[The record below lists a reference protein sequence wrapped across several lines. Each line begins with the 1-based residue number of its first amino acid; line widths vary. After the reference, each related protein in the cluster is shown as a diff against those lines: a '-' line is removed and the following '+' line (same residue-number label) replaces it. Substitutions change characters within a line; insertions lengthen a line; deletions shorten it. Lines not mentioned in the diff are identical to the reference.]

1 MNTFFL
7 SKEYWPFRDIVNSH
21 QVAEV
26 VEDMEVED
34 EVVGVR
40 EVMGEVD
47 TGEAAVADGR
57 EGENCKY
64 RINENFLNWKII
76 LEEEA
81 MTVAEVVED
90 MVVAGVT
97 IGEVEEEVEVA
108 AHKVQRTG
116 ANQLPGGAPDS
127 LLFLD
132 SCCC

>member
-1 MNTFFL
+1 
-7 SKEYWPFRDIVNSH
+7 
-21 QVAEV
+21 
-26 VEDMEVED
+26 MEVED

-47 TGEAAVADGR
+47 TGEAAGADGR

-64 RINENFLNWKII
+64 RTNENFLNWKII

-81 MTVAEVVED
+81 MTVVEVVED

-127 LLFLD
+127 LLFVD
-132 SCCC
+132 SCFC

>member
-1 MNTFFL
+1 
-7 SKEYWPFRDIVNSH
+7 
-21 QVAEV
+21 
-26 VEDMEVED
+26 MEVED
-34 EVVGVR
+34 EAVGVR
-40 EVMGEVD
+40 EVMGEVG

-64 RINENFLNWKII
+64 INENFLNWKII

-81 MTVAEVVED
+81 MTVVEVVED

-108 AHKVQRTG
+108 ALKVQRTG